1 MTKSYNLIILNLSK
15 LILNRKNNYK
25 LNILGGSPGG
35 KWPDGA
41 GKGKGISLDSSC
53 FPEELLF

>member
-1 MTKSYNLIILNLSK
+1 VNNI
-15 LILNRKNNYK
+15 KNYL

-41 GKGKGISLDSSC
+41 GKGKGISLESSF